1 MSMPK
6 IALQLYT
13 IRDVTSQDFAGALQQ
28 VAAFGYHGVEF
39 AGYGGMNA
47 IELKQLLDQLGLQAA
62 GSHVSYERILE
73 ALDEE
78 IAFNQ
83 TIGNRYIVV
92 PYLTEEYRQNAQTWR
107 QVFDNL
113 HQAGLKCA
121 EHGLILCYHNHEFEL
136 QIELDGTR
144 VFDAMYQHVPATAL
158 QVEMDTCWVHAAG
171 CDPIA
176 YIEQYA
182 GRLPLIHLKDMQ
194 WLEDGKPL
202 TVELGQGEVPLTA
215 IAEAASKA
223 NVEWIILE
231 QDFCQRP
238 SLESAA
244 NNIEWVKQN
253 IANGG

>member
-13 IRDVTSQDFAGALQQ
+13 IRDAASQDFAGALEQ
-28 VAAFGYHGVEF
+28 VAAFGYRGVEF

-47 IELKQLLDQLGLQAA
+47 IELKRLLDQLGLQAV
-62 GSHVSYERILE
+62 GSHVDYERILE
-73 ALDEE
+73 ALDDE

-92 PYLTEEYRQNAQTWR
+92 PYLTEQYRQNGEDWR
-107 QVFDNL
+107 QVFANL

-121 EHGLILCYHNHEFEL
+121 EHGIILCYHNHDFEL
-136 QIELDGTR
+136 QIQLDGER
-144 VFDAMYQHVPATAL
+144 VLDAMYQHVPASAL
-158 QVEMDTCWVHAAG
+158 QVELDTCWVHAAG
-171 CDPIA
+171 CNPIA

-194 WLEDGKPL
+194 RLEDGSQL
-202 TVELGQGEVPLTA
+202 TVEFGQGEVPLLA

-223 NVEWIILE
+223 NVEWIIVE

-238 SLESAA
+238 SLECAA
-244 NNIEWVKQN
+244 NNIKWLKQN
-253 IANGG
+253 LASGA